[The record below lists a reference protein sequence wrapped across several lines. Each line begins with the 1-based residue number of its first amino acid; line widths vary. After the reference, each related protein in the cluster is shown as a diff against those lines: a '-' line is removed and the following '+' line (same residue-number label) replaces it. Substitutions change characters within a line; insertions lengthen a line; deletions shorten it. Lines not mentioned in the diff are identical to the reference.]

1 MRAKEF
7 LTEAAVGRDLQHIED
22 HLIVSGSRGGLA
34 SLVDLKTLAKNASQS
49 SVKWDGTMAVYWG
62 NDETG
67 TFYLIPKAQWS
78 KKLVLDKA
86 GLAREIQSTGRKAPN
101 QTDQEFAAGR
111 QRLAGEYLRLW
122 DVFEAASKGTQGFF
136 TGDMMF
142 AQRQQPGKD
151 GNYVFTPNKV
161 TYIVAPKGLYGK
173 MPTAEAFVTVHGK
186 ATELGSSQ
194 LAPASANEIAR
205 LNSTPKLIALGAQT
219 PVGGIKLDTKPID
232 SLAAEL
238 KANAKAIDAISNY
251 TAPKFT
257 TLKQVLYN
265 YAVKLGKSN
274 DQLDFGQW
282 LQSSKTSAA
291 QQAAIQQL
299 AQTPEWK
306 TFWDIFMKMKQVKY
320 YVFDQLTKQHGD
332 AMWNDLGITA
342 TTNGKPGGEGYVT
355 PAGKIVNP
363 AFRSAPDNPRFTGEI

>member
-1 MRAKEF
+1 
-7 LTEAAVGRDLQHIED
+7 
-22 HLIVSGSRGGLA
+22 
-34 SLVDLKTLAKNASQS
+34 
-49 SVKWDGTMAVYWG
+49 MAIYWG
-62 NDETG
+62 NDESG
-67 TFYLIPKAQWS
+67 NFYLIPKSQWS
-78 KKLVLDKA
+78 KKLVLDKEQ
-86 GLAREIQSTGRKAPN
+86 LAREIQSTGRKSPN
-101 QTDQEFAAGR
+101 QSDQDFAASR
-111 QRLAGEYLRLW
+111 QKLAGEYLRLW
-122 DVFEAASKGTQGFF
+122 DVFEEASKGTQGFF

-142 AQRQQPGKD
+142 AQKQQPGKD

-161 TYIVAPKGLYGK
+161 TYTVAPKGLYGK
-173 MPTAEAFVTVHGK
+173 MPTAEAFITVHGK
-186 ATELGSSQ
+186 ATELGSSA
-194 LAPASANEIAR
+194 LAPATPREIAQ
-205 LNSTPKLIALGAQT
+205 LNSTPGLIAIGAQR
-219 PVGGIKLDTKPID
+219 PAGPIALDTKPID
-232 SLAAEL
+232 TVAAEL
-238 KANAKAIDAISNY
+238 KANARAVDAISNY

-274 DQLDFGQW
+274 DQLDFGDW
-282 LQSSKTSAA
+282 LQTSKVSAA

-306 TFWDIFMKMKQVKY
+306 TFWDMFMKLKQVKY

-332 AMWNDLGITA
+332 VMWKELGITA